1 MPTSGRG
8 SRRGRIF
15 PHQRDADFTGEV
27 LGEDLT
33 LEDNHVEQV
42 QEVEQFSLD
51 ENTKKNHRNRIKHI
65 YNYWEQHFPDYYR
78 VGVRNL
84 TDEEMND
91 STSFFWKNKKDI
103 VYEGLNSKF
112 LKAFVA
118 SKTKKTSGKT
128 SSYDHI
134 RKYFDAVQ
142 WGAKESGAL
151 LPVSFFQAK
160 EKFLAAFKKQVA
172 GEKKKGNLDEKEAD
186 PIPFDLFELICTWA
200 VSEGNVMLWVWTV
213 LQWNLMAR
221 SVNIEPI
228 ALHNIKLF
236 RDSIQFLYDSNK
248 SDQEG
253 ERTTIKHVY
262 ANPKNPFICSFL
274 ALGIYMSLHADKFV
288 ESEMLF
294 KTPGQEKKKTAS
306 HNYCVQLKEL
316 LKRYEAVVVTF
327 IRLAHANA
335 HGTRKGSATYAT
347 SGTTCPPPRPISC
360 QARRMVNGKGI
371 GCLLALC

>member
-91 STSFFWKNKKDI
+91 STSFFWKNTKDI

-118 SKTKKTSGKT
+118 SKTKKNK
-128 SSYDHI
+128 
-134 RKYFDAVQ
+134 RK
-142 WGAKESGAL
+142 
-151 LPVSFFQAK
+151 
-160 EKFLAAFKKQVA
+160 
-172 GEKKKGNLDEKEAD
+172 NLK
-186 PIPFDLFELICTWA
+186 L
-200 VSEGNVMLWVWTV
+200 
-213 LQWNLMAR
+213 R
-221 SVNIEPI
+221 SHTEI
-228 ALHNIKLF
+228 F
-236 RDSIQFLYDSNK
+236 
-248 SDQEG
+248 
-253 ERTTIKHVY
+253 
-262 ANPKNPFICSFL
+262 
-274 ALGIYMSLHADKFV
+274 
-288 ESEMLF
+288 
-294 KTPGQEKKKTAS
+294 
-306 HNYCVQLKEL
+306 
-316 LKRYEAVVVTF
+316 
-327 IRLAHANA
+327 
-335 HGTRKGSATYAT
+335 
-347 SGTTCPPPRPISC
+347 
-360 QARRMVNGKGI
+360 
-371 GCLLALC
+371 